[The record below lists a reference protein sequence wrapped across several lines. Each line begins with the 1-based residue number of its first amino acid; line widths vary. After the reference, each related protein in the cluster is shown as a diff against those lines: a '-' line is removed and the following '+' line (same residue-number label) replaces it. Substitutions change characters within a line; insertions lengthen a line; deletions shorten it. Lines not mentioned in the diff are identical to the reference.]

1 MTIHYLILWYN
12 IPMDKKLL
20 VQLLLLK
27 KGIQKEN
34 NTKFDKLQKEFF
46 NKLEAI
52 QLQKGD
58 QGDAYSITDKDYA
71 EIASLVTLPEVK
83 DGNDYVLTQ
92 EDKETIASL
101 VELPIAVN
109 GKDYI
114 LTEDDKEQIASLVP
128 ILEIPEFAEKS
139 IEEIRDSL
147 EDLTDEE
154 KLDVLK
160 LKNLDKIELDA
171 SQIRNLQN
179 TSSKGV
185 SGMTRYAVEKLVK
198 ESGGGLEQY
207 ANLAAFPATGKTDIL
222 YIAIDSNLSYIWTG
236 SVYVKVGDGA
246 DTVWGD
252 ITGTLADQTDLQ
264 AALDKVKTIVGTRQF
279 VLSQTP
285 ENGTIGF
292 STDKGEKYL
301 YSDGWQQASTL
312 FKERTGALD
321 IGAIQ
326 DSNLDG
332 YGKDYISEKTL
343 SDVSIKGNSNT
354 IEGGIRTIFST
365 SLNRRIAQYYL
376 NGEWQTA
383 LTGVNIETDNHETP
397 VDIEFTDFEPYKLS
411 LITGNNDTK
420 DANGTPVVQ
429 NMKTDIGA
437 IQTPLEIN
445 GGTF

>member
-1 MTIHYLILWYN
+1 
-12 IPMDKKLL
+12 MDKKLL

-34 NTKFDKLQKEFF
+34 NTKFDKLQKEFL
-46 NKLEAI
+46 NKLESI
-52 QLQKGD
+52 QLKKGD

-171 SQIRNLQN
+171 SQIKNLQN
-179 TSSKGV
+179 FSSKGP
-185 SGMTRYAVEKLVK
+185 GGITRYAVEKLVK

-207 ANLAAFPATGKTDIL
+207 ANLEAFPDTGKTDIL
-222 YIAIDSNLSYIWTG
+222 YIAIDTNLSYRWTG

-264 AALDKVKTIVGTRQF
+264 AALDSLKIIVDTRENIF
-279 VLSQTP
+279 AQTP
-285 ENGTIGF
+285 ENGTKAF
-292 STDKGEKYL
+292 ATDREEEFIYIN
-301 YSDGWQQASTL
+301 GWQQSDTIFSVRNSAFDAGSIQDAS
-312 FKERTGALD
+312 RTGYNK
-321 IGAIQ
+321 
-326 DSNLDG
+326 DSVN
-332 YGKDYISEKTL
+332 GKHL
-343 SDVSIKGNSNT
+343 SDVTIGSNRFNK
-354 IEGGIRTIFST
+354 EGGVRTLISKT
-365 SLNRRIAQYYL
+365 LNKRLAQFFL
-376 NGEWQTA
+376 DGNWQTV
-383 LTGVNIETDNHETP
+383 LTGVNITTDASEGTP
-397 VDIEFTDFEPYKLS
+397 DIEFTDFEPYKLS
-411 LITGNNDTK
+411 LITGNSDQLGIDGLPT
-420 DANGTPVVQ
+420 VQ
-429 NMKTDIGA
+429 RMKTSAGSRQLPMILD
-437 IQTPLEIN
+437 

>member
-1 MTIHYLILWYN
+1 
-12 IPMDKKLL
+12 MDKKLL

-34 NTKFDKLQKEFF
+34 NTKFDKLQKEFL
-46 NKLEAI
+46 NKLESI
-52 QLQKGD
+52 QLKKGD
-58 QGDAYSITDKDYA
+58 KGDAYSITDKDYA

-171 SQIRNLQN
+171 SQIKNLQN
-179 TSSKGV
+179 FSSKGP
-185 SGMTRYAVEKLVK
+185 GGITRYAVEKLVK

-207 ANLAAFPATGKTDIL
+207 ANLEAFPATGKTDIL
-222 YIAIDSNLSYIWTG
+222 YIAIDTNLSYRWTG

-264 AALDKVKTIVGTRQF
+264 TALDSLEIIVDTRENIF
-279 VLSQTP
+279 AQTP
-285 ENGTIGF
+285 ANGTEAF
-292 STDKGEKYL
+292 ATDTEESFKYI
-301 YSDGWQQASTL
+301 DGWQQESTL
-312 FKERTGALD
+312 FKERTGAFD
-321 IGAIQ
+321 AGAIQ
-326 DSNLDG
+326 NSNLSG
-332 YGKDYISEKTL
+332 YGKNYISQKHIA
-343 SDVSIKGNSNT
+343 DVTIGSNRET
-354 IEGGIRTIFST
+354 KEGGVRTIFSQT
-365 SLNRRIAQYYL
+365 LQKRIAQYYL
-376 NGEWQTA
+376 NGDWRTA
-383 LTGVNIETDNHETP
+383 LTGISIQTDNTESTP
-397 VDIEFTDFEPYKLS
+397 DIEFTDFEPYRIS
-411 LITGNNDTK
+411 LITGNSDLK
-420 DANGTPVVQ
+420 DINGVPTIQ
-429 NMKTDIGA
+429 NMKTDMGA
-437 IQTPLEIN
+437 FQSPLEIN
-445 GGTF
+445 GGIL